1 MLEALRSMTA
11 SGRMARCT
19 EKANSKELMAMFTL
33 ATGPMTYFTVK
44 VSTSGLMAVSTKEIG
59 TLASQTA
66 TEFSFKPME

>member
-1 MLEALRSMTA
+1 MLEAPPSMKA

-19 EKANSKELMAMFTL
+19 EKANTPGLAAMFTV

-44 VSTSGLMAVSTKEIG
+44 VSTSGLMAVSTREIG

-66 TEFSFKPME
+66 TEFSLKLME